1 MTLHFPGLPRLRVSQ
16 GRCSRGWWRVH
27 GPGARFT
34 LDKAS
39 GFFGGFPDWKN
50 MAGNTVQMILGVKTL
65 DFLVNG
71 SLKQCSSPN
80 DNWIVT
86 HKTITVIGI
95 FGGSS
100 HES

>member
-1 MTLHFPGLPRLRVSQ
+1 MDLAPASV
-16 GRCSRGWWRVH
+16 
-27 GPGARFT
+27 
-34 LDKAS
+34 DKAS
-39 GFFGGFPDWKN
+39 GFFWVPGLEKYG
-50 MAGNTVQMILGVKTL
+50 TVQMILGVKTL

-71 SLKQCSSPN
+71 SLKQYSCPN

>member
-1 MTLHFPGLPRLRVSQ
+1 
-16 GRCSRGWWRVH
+16 
-27 GPGARFT
+27 
-34 LDKAS
+34 
-39 GFFGGFPDWKN
+39 
-50 MAGNTVQMILGVKTL
+50 MAGNTVQMILGVKTF

-71 SLKQCSSPN
+71 SLKQCSYPN

-100 HES
+100 HDS